1 MSSAL
6 EYGATPAAALLLGL
20 LTAAAVVLLVARRR
34 GWMPR
39 LGRGSRHDVG
49 IRVID
54 VKWLAGRTGCAL
66 LEVGQQRF
74 LVPIGEARTPMALP
88 APLTAAPTAQE
99 HAADA

>member
-54 VKWLAGRTGCAL
+54 VKWLAGRAGCAL

-74 LVPIGEARTPMALP
+74 LVPIGEARTPLALP
-88 APLTAAPTAQE
+88 APPTAQE